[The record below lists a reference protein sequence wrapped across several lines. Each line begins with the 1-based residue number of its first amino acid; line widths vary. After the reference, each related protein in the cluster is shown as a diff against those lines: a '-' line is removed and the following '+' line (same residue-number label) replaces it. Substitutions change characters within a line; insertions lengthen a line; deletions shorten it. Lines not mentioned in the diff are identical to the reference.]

1 MKRLTFVA
9 LSVLLLLG
17 MALPALAQGP
27 VLDAAQAYFAGGT
40 KNIKAD
46 ALYENLHDGDT
57 SNDPLILDTRKAEDF
72 AKAHIPGAVN
82 VSVGA
87 LFTAQGLAQLP
98 TDKDIVVVCYTGQT
112 ASQVTAA
119 LRMLGY
125 KAYNLLYGMAGWTLI
140 EGVVAYPFRAEQSMG
155 YEVSREPATLSGTYA
170 LPNPL
175 GETVAAAAEAYFSK
189 GTKNIKADALFE
201 NLHDGDQANDPV
213 ILDLRKAEDYALG
226 HIPGAVNVP
235 VGKLFTP
242 ETLAMLPPDRQ
253 IVTYCYTGQTS
264 SQATAALNMLGY
276 DAYSLLF
283 GMPAWAMV
291 EGVSA
296 GPFDASK
303 SMNYAVEGT
312 AAAPAVLPT
321 TGGFVLWPALAALGA
336 AAVGAGVALRRR

>member
-1 MKRLTFVA
+1 MKRLTFGA
-9 LSVLLLLG
+9 LSVLLLLSL
-17 MALPALAQGP
+17 AAPALAQGP
-27 VLDAAQAYFAGGT
+27 VLDAAKAYFAEGT

-57 SNDPLILDTRKAEDF
+57 TNDPFILDTRKAEDF

-82 VSVGA
+82 MSVA
-87 LFTAQGLAQLP
+87 TIFTAQGLAQLP
-98 TDKDIVVVCYTGQT
+98 MDKDIVVVCYTGQT
-112 ASQVTAA
+112 SSQVTAA

-125 KAYNLLYGMAGWTLI
+125 KAYNLLYGMPGWTLI
-140 EGVVAYPFRAEQSMG
+140 EGVVTYPFSADQSKG
-155 YEVSREPATLSGTYA
+155 YEVSKEPAALSGSYS
-170 LPNPL
+170 LPKPL

-189 GTKNIKADALFE
+189 GTKNIKADALYE
-201 NLHDGDQANDPV
+201 NLHDGDATNDPV

-283 GMPAWAMV
+283 GLPSWAMV
-291 EGVSA
+291 EGVSV

-303 SMNYAVEGT
+303 SMGYAVEGT
-312 AAAPAVLPT
+312 AAASAALPT
-321 TGGFVLWPALAALGA
+321 TGGVVLWPALAALGA
-336 AAVGAGVALRRR
+336 AAVGAGLALRRR